1 MKKLLMSLIAGAALS
16 TTSGCLMVTSQQPG
30 STTVT
35 GEAWYVQGKGFFN
48 FMLSSNVFYCPPVTA
63 PGPATCTQAKM
74 VPLSPGD
81 MDAENAADK
90 ANQDASK

>member
-1 MKKLLMSLIAGAALS
+1 MKKLMMSVLLAGAALS
-16 TTSGCLMVTSQQPG
+16 SGCVMVTGSQAG

-48 FMLSSNVFYCPPVTA
+48 MMLSSNVFYCPPVTA

-74 VPLSPGD
+74 VPLPAAES
-81 MDAENAADK
+81 DAENAAEK
-90 ANQDASK
+90 ANAPK